1 MREARKPVEK
11 CFDVRSRGD
20 GIASAGWC
28 RGHQWIPG
36 PEMNMRRFAAALL
49 LATIACWGAPAAAKT
64 SSASTLLRVVADI
77 PLPGPASRF
86 DYQSLDPGR
95 HLLFIA
101 HLAAGTVVAF
111 DTSERRVVG
120 EVQGIRQAHGV
131 LAVPGLER
139 VYAAATGT
147 NEIAV
152 IDEKSLKVITRIPG
166 GVYPDGMAYASQA
179 HKLYVSNQAGRTET
193 VIDVRTNRRIATI
206 ALDGEAGNSQ
216 YDSVTQHIFV
226 NVQTRN
232 ELVEIDTRTDAIVGR
247 YPVPGAQHNHGLLID
262 SERRLAYIAC
272 EGNHRLIVFDL
283 SALKVMASYPT
294 GEGPDVLAFD
304 ESLKLLYV
312 ASESGVLA
320 LFGSDGRSLREL
332 ARWKFA
338 PRAHSVAVDSEMHEA
353 YFPLENI
360 NGRPILRITR
370 PLDTTQK

>member
-1 MREARKPVEK
+1 
-11 CFDVRSRGD
+11 
-20 GIASAGWC
+20 
-28 RGHQWIPG
+28 
-36 PEMNMRRFAAALL
+36 MNMRRSAAALL
-49 LATIACWGAPAAAKT
+49 LATIACWGALAAAKT
-64 SSASTLLRVVADI
+64 PSASTLLGFVADI

-193 VIDVRTNRRIATI
+193 VIDMRTNRRIATI
-206 ALDGEAGNSQ
+206 ALDGEA
-216 YDSVTQHIFV
+216 
-226 NVQTRN
+226 
-232 ELVEIDTRTDAIVGR
+232 
-247 YPVPGAQHNHGLLID
+247 HNHGLLID
-262 SERRLAYIAC
+262 SQRRLAYIAC